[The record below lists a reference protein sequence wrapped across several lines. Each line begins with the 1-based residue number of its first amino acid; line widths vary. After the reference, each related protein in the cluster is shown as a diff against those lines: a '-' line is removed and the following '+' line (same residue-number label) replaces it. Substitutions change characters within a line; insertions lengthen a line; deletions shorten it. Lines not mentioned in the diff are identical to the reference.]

1 MNSLYETCIYFCAI
15 AFIAGTSLVQAKVE
29 SSRAETSA
37 NKGQFSAARLGRGL
51 QMLRLG
57 KRSVNLDSL
66 NPDQA
71 NSHLTSNDVQA
82 VLASIFDQPRDES
95 RRQPPLPRYGRDSNN
110 NVKGR
115 LLDDAMTDNSGVYQ
129 ADFFPLSSQRF
140 FFRPAPR
147 GGRYR
152 KSVPAGRLAYGSY
165 ISQDSVDRARALA
178 FPRFDQFIE
187 ELSHLQPKAVP
198 RPRIGRYQNDQDTN
212 SFQAKLV

>member
-15 AFIAGTSLVQAKVE
+15 AFIAGLVQAASD
-29 SSRAETSA
+29 SSRAEANA
-37 NKGQFSAARLGRGL
+37 NKRQYSAAKLSRGL
-51 QMLRLG
+51 NMLRLG
-57 KRSVNLDSL
+57 KRSVNSDSL
-66 NPDQA
+66 SPDQA

-95 RRQPPLPRYGRDSNN
+95 RRQPPLPRYGRDGSN

-115 LLDDAMTDNSGVYQ
+115 LLDDAMIDSSDVYQ

-152 KSVPAGRLAYGSY
+152 RSVPAERLAYANY
-165 ISQDSVDRARALA
+165 ISQDSTDRARALA
-178 FPRFDQFIE
+178 FPRFEQFIE
-187 ELSHLQPKAVP
+187 DLSRLQPKAVP